1 MASTLAKLNSS
12 YLTAE
17 QEADFV
23 KRVTA
28 LGGNAEALQFVEQ
41 VFRLVYSRIQQLLD
55 TSSPIENHVHD
66 LIRR

>member
-1 MASTLAKLNSS
+1 MASTLAEPNSS

-28 LGGNAEALQFVEQ
+28 LGGHAEALRFVEH
-41 VFRLVYSRIQQLLD
+41 VFRLGYSRIQQLLD
-55 TSSPIENHVHD
+55 TSSPLGSRVHD